1 DAAAPST
8 PAEPAARADRSL
20 DWSICMACAHAGDRE
35 AYRRLLE
42 EITPYVRSLAAR
54 RIPNRADVEDVV
66 QDVLLTVHAVRHT
79 YDPLR
84 PFGPW
89 LVAIANRRIVD
100 GLRRRGRA
108 GSRET
113 PLEPDHETLAAPETN
128 CKEAACDARALREA
142 LQRLP
147 PGQREAIR

>member
-1 DAAAPST
+1 MFVGARRKVTGREKLFQLDKPGWGARIPVMSSRPSSSGPTLSLVKDAAAPST

-20 DWSICMACAHAGDRE
+20 DWSICMACAHAGNRE

-100 GLRRRGRA
+100 GLR
-108 GSRET
+108 
-113 PLEPDHETLAAPETN
+113 
-128 CKEAACDARALREA
+128 
-142 LQRLP
+142 
-147 PGQREAIR
+147 